1 MTICLVDTSIFC
13 NILEVPGRCQDK
25 QRVVDEL
32 EQKIGEESNLLLPLA
47 AIVETGNHIAHCTN
61 GGARRKVAKRF
72 VKQVRM
78 AIEGTA
84 PWVVTPLP
92 GKSDWLTWLEEFP
105 DTAMRGVGI
114 GDLSILKAFEQQ
126 CRLHPM
132 RRVMIW
138 SLDVALDGY
147 DRAPRR
153 T

>member
-92 GKSDWLTWLEEFP
+92 GKSDWLTWLENLESGRSRHCLLVGLRYLGE
-105 DTAMRGVGI
+105 RGAPGY
-114 GDLSILKAFEQQ
+114 GQ
-126 CRLHPM
+126 CL
-132 RRVMIW
+132 V
-138 SLDVALDGY
+138 SL
-147 DRAPRR
+147 
-153 T
+153 